1 MANGGMT
8 LFQVSQLKGSKFDNW
23 SIKMKTPLSAHD
35 VWEVVEKG
43 FTVLENEAN
52 LTTAQKKI
60 LKDLKK
66 KENKAKYSSAIS
78 SKEAWQKLGTSYKG
92 VE

>member
-1 MANGGMT
+1 
-8 LFQVSQLKGSKFDNW
+8 
-23 SIKMKTPLSAHD
+23 MKTPLSAHD

-43 FTVLENEAN
+43 FTVMENEGN
-52 LTTAQKKI
+52 LTTAQKNI

-66 KENKAKYSSAIS
+66 KKDNKTKYSGAIS
-78 SKEAWQKLGTSYKG
+78 SKEALEKLGTSYKG